1 MSIENNALPVKKK
14 SSIFTAIK
22 ITLAVLLIFLTIIGG
37 TIGVLYLT
45 NKKVKTFINNQISVY
60 KAKQELQAKADAKG
74 LSDPRISELAKHYLQ
89 MQEID
94 IANKLLAIKKS
105 DKKSYERLLSSMMM
119 INPEKT
125 ANVNET
131 IKKIGKKKDII
142 KEEYESMQLAQENE
156 NAIMSSHYNSLGIK
170 GALDAIQNELQ
181 TSMNYNKVTASLG
194 NMQAKTVAR
203 ILHYINPIYIDGIK
217 NRLSTEFL
225 KSVEKEMQIYSEFL
239 RKNTSLGKL
248 YETTEEKLA
257 AEKLQDEKNYSN
269 EDLAVIFSSMNYLN
283 AAKILNEFEDQTRVS
298 DILTEIKNIED
309 YQLDFEGSFSEIVSN
324 SVKVLKKYK
333 QDVDTL
339 KRAYEKMQ
347 PTDLADVIDKLAT
360 SNPTY
365 KTYKIDSSR
374 YFSINEKQMII
385 DTLKRMKPKLVGDII
400 AELKK
405 SDKIDKA
412 AYLSRE
418 LGIPEP

>member
-1 MSIENNALPVKKK
+1 
-14 SSIFTAIK
+14 
-22 ITLAVLLIFLTIIGG
+22 
-37 TIGVLYLT
+37 
-45 NKKVKTFINNQISVY
+45 
-60 KAKQELQAKADAKG
+60 
-74 LSDPRISELAKHYLQ
+74 
-89 MQEID
+89 
-94 IANKLLAIKKS
+94 
-105 DKKSYERLLSSMMM
+105 
-119 INPEKT
+119 
-125 ANVNET
+125 
-131 IKKIGKKKDII
+131 
-142 KEEYESMQLAQENE
+142 
-156 NAIMSSHYNSLGIK
+156 
-170 GALDAIQNELQ
+170 
-181 TSMNYNKVTASLG
+181 
-194 NMQAKTVAR
+194 
-203 ILHYINPIYIDGIK
+203 
-217 NRLSTEFL
+217 
-225 KSVEKEMQIYSEFL
+225 
-239 RKNTSLGKL
+239 
-248 YETTEEKLA
+248 
-257 AEKLQDEKNYSN
+257 
-269 EDLAVIFSSMNYLN
+269 MNYLN